1 MIVTADHSHSFVLYG
16 KAKRGNPIL
25 GFQSRTP
32 PDGLPALTLAYANGP
47 GGLKPNRTRA
57 NLTGVDYNAS
67 NFRQQALIYTG
78 SESHGGEDVGMCN
91 IALYL
96 IWLRPKPRNHK
107 PRQLIVEYYLHWTTT
122 FEISSSGSSDTN
134 YDSLL

>member
-47 GGLKPNRTRA
+47 GGLKPNRSRA
-57 NLTGVDYNAS
+57 DLTGVDYNATD
-67 NFRQQALIYTG
+67 FRQQALISTS

-91 IALYL
+91 IALFHCFLSDLVKTKATKPGKRHL
-96 IWLRPKPRNHK
+96 ITVIR
-107 PRQLIVEYYLHWTTT
+107 
-122 FEISSSGSSDTN
+122 
-134 YDSLL
+134 